1 MMLVINGQGG
11 GKWHI
16 PFVRTSYVL
25 YRALHIDNRS
35 LGCAESVGL
44 GDVSFVYNLRD

>member
-25 YRALHIDNRS
+25 YRIPHLDNYS
-35 LGCAESVGL
+35 LGCTESVGL
-44 GDVSFVYNLRD
+44 GNVSIVYNSRQ